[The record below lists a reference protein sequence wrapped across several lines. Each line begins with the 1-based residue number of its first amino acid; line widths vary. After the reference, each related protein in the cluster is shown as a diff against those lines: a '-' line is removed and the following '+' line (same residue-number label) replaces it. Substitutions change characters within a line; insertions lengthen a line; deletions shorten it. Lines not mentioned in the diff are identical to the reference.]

1 MQSVEAA
8 KECGMAVVVVAGRK
22 PVYELKAADLVVKD
36 LGELRLIN
44 LQQLFRNEDLV
55 SAQVNYFHVN
65 CPECPSDI
73 LLRLITCT

>member
-8 KECGMAVVVVAGRK
+8 KECGMAVVVVAGNK
-22 PVYELKAADLVVKD
+22 PVYELTAADLVVKD

-55 SAQVNYFHVN
+55 PAQVSFTNVLNLYSVKAS
-65 CPECPSDI
+65 P
-73 LLRLITCT
+73 